1 MIARLCASIVLRAR
15 IAPPIRLQSWSNWPP
30 LLKTL
35 VLHHTAPSGCF
46 WPATIPHTHT
56 HTNFDSKRI
65 QRSLYLYDYC
75 DRNLKKNIPVFSCSI
90 WCHWRATSQEA
101 CWHKRRVGKATRAEE
116 QGDCA
121 EGEGDGVKRAAA
133 QTWPAKVWSRRAGKK
148 GIAEIPHG

>member
-15 IAPPIRLQSWSNWPP
+15 IAPPIMLQSWSNWPP

-56 HTNFDSKRI
+56 HQFWFKENSAKFIFVWLLWQKFT
-65 QRSLYLYDYC
+65 
-75 DRNLKKNIPVFSCSI
+75 KKFPVFSCSI

-101 CWHKRRVGKATRAEE
+101 CWHKRRVGKATRAEG